1 MGAGIILLVLVIA
14 GGSATFIVP
23 PGHRGVV
30 VTLGKVSPDFKGE
43 GFGVKAPFITHVA
56 NMSTRQRTAQ
66 MQSTVISKD
75 LQEVQTRLK
84 VLYRV
89 PENSVVQVFQQY
101 KGDPFLSLIQ
111 PRVDE
116 AIKEI
121 TKENTAQEIVQDRAS
136 IKVRTLDN
144 ARTKVGS
151 LLELVDVV
159 IEDMS
164 LSANLEA
171 AIERKMVQEQEANK
185 AIFEQQRAQI
195 EAQIAVIKARGEA
208 ESIRIRG
215 EALTENPALIDL
227 EEVRKWTG
235 RTPRVVGAGTSGS
248 RMILPLED
256 GPQMAG
262 AVGPTP
268 ARRPRTST
276 GASVDDKTSL
286 IPEPSG
292 IRLSGESEDALP
304 NTPKLD
310 IEIQLDSIETKP
322 TDLEE
327 NNR

>member
-1 MGAGIILLVLVIA
+1 MGAGIILMVLVIV

-23 PGHRGVV
+23 PGHRGVL
-30 VTLGKVSPDFKGE
+30 VTLGKVSQDFKGE
-43 GFGVKAPFITHVA
+43 GFGVKTPVITKVT
-56 NMSTRQRTAQ
+56 NLSIRQRTAQ

-75 LQEVQTRLK
+75 LQEVQTRIK
-84 VLYRV
+84 VLYRI
-89 PENSVVQVFQQY
+89 PETSVVQVFQQY

-121 TKENTAQEIVQDRAS
+121 TKENTAQEIVQERAA
-136 IKVRTLDN
+136 IKVRTLEN
-144 ARTKVGS
+144 ARKKVGS

-215 EALTENPALIDL
+215 EALMDNPALIDL
-227 EEVRKWTG
+227 EVVRKWGG
-235 RTPRVVGAGTSGS
+235 RTPRVVGGGVSGS
-248 RMILPLED
+248 RMILPLAD
-256 GPQMAG
+256 GTQMHEL
-262 AVGPTP
+262 VTP
-268 ARRPRTST
+268 RPPRTSESSE
-276 GASVDDKTSL
+276 SVV
-286 IPEPSG
+286 IPRSSG
-292 IRLSGESEDALP
+292 VRLSDEDADPAANAPQLDLDLDLESIPVFEDDNQTDSSED
-304 NTPKLD
+304 D
-310 IEIQLDSIETKP
+310 
-322 TDLEE
+322 
-327 NNR
+327 R